1 MISAGTIHGN
11 ILSILG
17 TVIAVSIKEQSST
30 LSFFILAT

>member
-11 ILSILG
+11 RFILG

-30 LSFFILAT
+30 LSFFILTT